1 MARTASGEWVVLG
14 DQTDTAIGNGYVLAS
29 RVALSHGLAQLF
41 RDCRT
46 RRLAG
51 YFLGVQESFQGLC
64 RRDDGR
70 IVILSPGPASP
81 SYFSHAYL
89 ARYLGYTVVESGD
102 LTVRDN
108 QVYLKTLDGLQRVYL
123 VVAKQPGHL
132 MDPLHLPGS
141 GSPASRA
148 WCRPRAAAT
157 SPWSTGRAAAWSRT
171 TPWRRSP
178 RGCSSG
184 CSARRRCWP
193 TCRRAGWAGP
203 VRWPPRWANPSAGR

>member
-1 MARTASGEWVVLG
+1 MILG
-14 DQTDTAIGNGYVLAS
+14 DQTDTAIGNGYALAS

-51 YFLGVQESFQGLC
+51 HFLRLQESFQGLC

-123 VVAKQPGHL
+123 IVAKQPGHL

-141 GSPASRA
+141 GLAGIPGLVQAASSGNVA
-148 WCRPRAAAT
+148 MVNRPGSGVVQITPWPVRRRTLFRRVLGEAPLLADVPTRWLGTPDAAA
-157 SPWSTGRAAAWSRT
+157 AAL
-171 TPWRRSP
+171 RS
-178 RGCSSG
+178 
-184 CSARRRCWP
+184 
-193 TCRRAGWAGP
+193 
-203 VRWPPRWANPSAGR
+203 PSAGR